1 MGLGN
6 LEGRSVK
13 RTILL
18 AWLSLIS
25 LGLDLQAQTPAQD
38 AAGQGT
44 GEDVGALAKAAQNP
58 VANLISVPFQDN
70 INFDVGPGDD
80 VQNVLNI
87 QPVIPVHLSEQWNLI
102 TRTIMPVICQ
112 PELGPEL
119 PEQSG
124 LGDIQFTAFLSPAK
138 PGKWIWG
145 VGPIFQFPSATDE
158 VLGQGKWC
166 AGPSA
171 VVLRSEGPWLYGALI
186 NNVWSFAGHEDR
198 GAVNQMILQPFVNY
212 NLPEGWYVVSA
223 PILTANWKADSDQRW
238 VVPLGAG
245 VGRIFKLGR
254 QPVNAQVQG
263 FYNVVHPDNGP
274 DWQLRAQVQL
284 LFPSK

>member
-1 MGLGN
+1 M
-6 LEGRSVK
+6 K

-18 AWLSLIS
+18 VGLSLIS

-58 VANLISVPFQDN
+58 IANLISVPFQDN
-70 INFDVGPGDD
+70 INFDVGPGDE

-112 PELGPEL
+112 PELGPGL

-198 GAVNQMILQPFVNY
+198 GVVNQMILQPFVNY

-245 VGRIFKLGR
+245 VGRIFKLGK
-254 QPVNAQVQG
+254 QPVNAQLQG

-274 DWQLRAQVQL
+274 DWQFRAQVQL
-284 LFPSK
+284 LFPAK